1 MLAAC
6 GVELW
11 RVQAMAR
18 HSSNAIALYVGQA
31 HLPSLQNIAAEA
43 GLHRALEG
51 TRRELHT
58 LSAEVSKVR
67 GIVAEVRTR
76 GPEFEAMPPHETL
89 DFKVPREPEPTNA
102 ALPHPVCPLP
112 PDDEEPPPLWE
123 GPASSQPVQFT
134 LPAPPPTQY
143 VRTPRADARLHIVA
157 AGTCWTLCG
166 WNFRNTRGAITGP
179 DPLSAELAA
188 PSCIR
193 CFGQRGGSDSS
204 ASDPGSP

>member
-31 HLPSLQNIAAEA
+31 HLPSLQHIAAEA

-67 GIVAEVRTR
+67 GIVAEVRAR

-89 DFKVPREPEPTNA
+89 DFKVPREPEPANA

-123 GPASSQPVQFT
+123 GPEGSPPAASD
-134 LPAPPPTQY
+134 TQY
-143 VRTPRADARLHIVA
+143 VRTPRADAKLHIVSA
-157 AGTCWTLCG
+157 NSCWSLCG
-166 WNFRNTRGAITGP
+166 WNFSRTPGAITGI
-179 DPLSAELAA
+179 DPLSADLAA

-193 CFGQRGGSDSS
+193 CFGQQFGSDSS
-204 ASDPGSP
+204 ASGPESP